1 MKNDIVLLVS
11 SSLQMPLWEAK
22 QRVREQ
28 GLLLKIEYVTDKETS
43 ETIRDILIP
52 EKNIYTFD
60 TYLRKLDAVL
70 YAILMGIPIDAIL
83 AVINNS
89 VADEII
95 YTLINEYRAESLAQ
109 HLDKLVDFAKT
120 IKQHGDWENNSVQR
134 EGHMHK
140 NTNGGSKRIQT
151 RQQGCTLKY
160 KRYELRIYSRL
171 PKVQQRIKYMD
182 KKISGNHRPKY
193 LPLTTKAY

>member
-28 GLLLKIEYVTDKETS
+28 DLLFKIEYVTDKETS

-60 TYLRKLDAVL
+60 TYLRQLDTVL
-70 YAILMGIPIDAIL
+70 YAILMGVPIDAIL

-109 HLDKLVDFAKT
+109 HLDKLADFAKT
-120 IKQHGDWENNSVQR
+120 IKQHGEWENNSVQR

-182 KKISGNHRPKY
+182 KK
-193 LPLTTKAY
+193 